1 LAEGVHSLREFVH
14 PGDGQALDHYVR
26 GMSEQMPALFCTAHR
41 PVVIGAA
48 VPAGHA
54 DGSAREVAQFLERI
68 HEALI
73 DLGLAAT
80 PAGELALREIP
91 AQISHM
97 LFLLT
102 ASARCPRRWSPSAA
116 ALPSVWAALP
126 G

>member
-1 LAEGVHSLREFVH
+1 
-14 PGDGQALDHYVR
+14 
-26 GMSEQMPALFCTAHR
+26 MPTLFCAANG

-48 VPAGHA
+48 VAAGDA

-102 ASARCPRRWSPSAA
+102 ASARCPH
-116 ALPSVWAALP
+116 
-126 G
+126 